1 MYHLP
6 LPGLL
11 PKSSTIF
18 ACLLLSLPSL
28 LTKLYHCHQRDSLTF
43 LNFSKIKLSPI
54 NLECKM
60 FCELVPACLSELLY
74 IALAYFHTLSIL
86 ALPTHLWMYHTVFSS
101 GNCSVVP
108 LWILSPIVHLLKP
121 PCLLTPRS
129 CISMSLKSPLRY
141 SFWKDYLTL
150 YHHLVPWL
158 GHFSYCNDM
167 LMRGPN
173 IPVHRYEER
182 ALNLSFL

>member
-60 FCELVPACLSELLY
+60 FCELVLACLSELPGLLPHS
-74 IALAYFHTLSIL
+74 IHTSFTDTPLNVPHCFL
-86 ALPTHLWMYHTVFSS
+86 LWKLLGCSS
-101 GNCSVVP
+101 LNSFPHC
-108 LWILSPIVHLLKP
+108 P
-121 PCLLTPRS
+121 PFEAS
-129 CISMSLKSPLRY
+129 
-141 SFWKDYLTL
+141 
-150 YHHLVPWL
+150 
-158 GHFSYCNDM
+158 
-167 LMRGPN
+167 
-173 IPVHRYEER
+173 
-182 ALNLSFL
+182 LSFNAKILYLHVFEISFEV